1 MMGTLTPCMR
11 SRSWIFGSASAAA
24 SLFTVTRTSS
34 EPARASAAI
43 CVTEDWTSAVSVLV
57 IDWTTTGASEPTR
70 TPPTFTVTDFLRRIS
85 AMGNSDFIM
94 RWRAYWA
101 CGSLG
106 LHWVSMVYPR
116 KSDPP
121 QRHRDTEKCGFW
133 LPLCLCVSV
142 VGVLL

>member
-1 MMGTLTPCMR
+1 MMGTFTPCMR

-43 CVTEDWTSAVSVLV
+43 WVTEDWTSAVSVLV

-94 RWRAYWA
+94 RCAPGWA
-101 CGSLG
+101 AGSLG
-106 LHWVSMVYPR
+106 LHWVLWLISR
-116 KSDPP
+116 KRIHHRGTETQRNTGSDFL
-121 QRHRDTEKCGFW
+121 CGS
-133 LPLCLCVSV
+133 VS
-142 VGVLL
+142 LWQ